1 MTIIRPDIGIIYSLL
16 TAKCI
21 DLSLLI
27 DYNTYF
33 KNVTPP
39 PPKINVFR
47 PFGPQLGPNIKGEGA
62 PRAPPLDPT
71 LPLSIQSSSVFFTM
85 EISQI
90 QLILVSASA

>member
-1 MTIIRPDIGIIYSLL
+1 MTIIRPDIGIIYSVL

-27 DYNTYF
+27 DYSTYF
-33 KNVTPP
+33 KNVTP

-47 PFGPQLGPNIKGEGA
+47 PFGPQLGPNIKGQRA

-71 LPLSIQSSSVFFTM
+71 LLLSIQSSSVFFTM